1 MTIREAQE
9 LVEVWE
15 LKNGVQCSERGG
27 GSVAEDF
34 WRVLSRAN
42 REGIRL
48 TDEFVELVESKN
60 SESEG

>member
-15 LKNGVQCSERGG
+15 LKNGVQYPEHGE

-34 WRVLSRAN
+34 WRVLSRAG
-42 REGIRL
+42 RENVQL
-48 TDEFVELVESKN
+48 TDEFVELVERKN
-60 SESEG
+60 YQSER

>member
-15 LKNGVQCSERGG
+15 LKNGVQYSDAAE

-34 WRVLSRAN
+34 WRVLSRAC
-42 REGIRL
+42 RQGVQL
-48 TDEFVELVESKN
+48 TDLFVELVESKN
-60 SESEG
+60 SNSSK

>member
-15 LKNGVQCSERGG
+15 LKNGVQYSEAGE

-34 WRVLSRAN
+34 WRVLSRAC
-42 REGIRL
+42 RQGVQL
-48 TDEFVELVESKN
+48 TDRFVELVESKN
-60 SESEG
+60 SNSSK